1 MSPVWAALPCG
12 WVEACTPQAERP
24 FWRCEARR
32 WPDAKLQ
39 PLLAQTWNMSGRR
52 DQHDADSHGRTE
64 PTLGDLDHLDAPPR
78 APSGDDLPQVRIEPR
93 RPRERVTPAP
103 PRGGRRG
110 WLVPFLVLLVIGLV
124 AALWVNQNRLRGMLP
139 RTDFNNVLGQAQ
151 QALQAGHLDGQ
162 DGTSARE
169 LFQAALALEPDND
182 RARAGLR
189 QVGQAELS
197 QADAA
202 LQAGQLSQAAQ
213 QAAVA
218 RELLGGGSDI
228 DRLDQS
234 ISGARSAQVH
244 TVDLVDR
251 AQQALA
257 AGQLDG
263 PQGAGALY
271 RQILQTDPGNAVAAH
286 GLDQVGDALAVRA
299 RKAFDAND
307 STSANASIE
316 QLAALQPNNGAL
328 PALRALQAQVH
339 QQDSTALDAALK
351 QGQDALRAGRIGGSG
366 DDTARAHFQAVLA
379 LDPGNAQA
387 RSGLGDVAE
396 ALTVQANAAIDAGDT
411 AQAGK
416 LLDQAAAL
424 APKSA
429 DLAAARARLGSA
441 PRAAAATTPTDDDI
455 ATPTPAPLS
464 PQQSAAVAR
473 LLQRAQLATR
483 SGNIMMPPGDSAYD
497 LYRSALAI
505 DGNNADAM
513 QGLQGLPGQ
522 VEQQFNQDLANGKLG
537 QANDMLANLAD
548 LAPGDAAQG
557 ALSNRLATAWLDQA
571 EQQLSNGDRVGA
583 SQSLERARK
592 LAPNHPRV
600 LDLSARMQASQ

>member
-1 MSPVWAALPCG
+1 
-12 WVEACTPQAERP
+12 
-24 FWRCEARR
+24 
-32 WPDAKLQ
+32 
-39 PLLAQTWNMSGRR
+39 MSGRR

-78 APSGDDLPQVRIEPR
+78 APLPLNDGLPQVTVEPR
-93 RPRERVTPAP
+93 HGRTRTTPPPR
-103 PRGGRRG
+103 RGGRRG
-110 WLVPFLVLLVIGLV
+110 WLVPLLLVLVIALV
-124 AALWVNQNRLRGMLP
+124 AGLWFSQNRLRGMLP

-182 RARAGLR
+182 GARDGLH

-202 LQAGQLSQAAQ
+202 LQAGKLDQAAQ
-213 QAAVA
+213 QAGVA

-228 DRLDQS
+228 DRLDHA
-234 ISGARSAQVH
+234 ISSARTAQVQ
-244 TVDLVDR
+244 TVDLVGR

-257 AGQLDG
+257 AGQLEG

-271 RQILQTDPGNAVAAH
+271 KQMLQADPSNAVASH
-286 GLDQVGDALAVRA
+286 GLDQVGDALAAQA

-307 STSANASIE
+307 SAKASTIVE

-328 PALRALQAQVH
+328 PALRAQQAQVQ
-339 QQDSTALDAALK
+339 QQDSRALDAALK

-366 DDTARAHFQAVLA
+366 DDTALAHYKAALA
-379 LDPGNAQA
+379 LDPDNAQA
-387 RSGLGDVAE
+387 KAGLGDVAE
-396 ALTVQANAAIDAGDT
+396 ALTVQASAAIDAGDT
-411 AQAGK
+411 AQAGQ

-429 DLAAARARLGSA
+429 DLAAARARLTSA
-441 PRAAAATTPTDDDI
+441 VQAPAVATATPSDDGTVAPAAAS
-455 ATPTPAPLS
+455 LS
-464 PQQSAAVAR
+464 PEQAAAVAT
-473 LLQRAQLATR
+473 LVQRAQIAT
-483 SGNIMMPPGDSAYD
+483 SNGNIMMPPGDSAYD

-505 DGNNADAM
+505 DGNNAAAQ
-513 QGLQGLPGQ
+513 QGLQALPGQ
-522 VEQQFNQDLANGKLG
+522 VEQQFNQDLASGKLG
-537 QANDMLANLAD
+537 PANDMLANLAD
-548 LAPGDAAQG
+548 LAPGDASQV
-557 ALSNRLATAWLDQA
+557 ALSNRLASAWLDQA
-571 EQQLSNGDRVGA
+571 EQQLSSGDRVGA

-592 LAPNHPRV
+592 LAPTHPRV
-600 LDLSARMQASQ
+600 LDLSARLQASQ